1 MVVDNIEWHL
11 NILSQMM
18 HQYDRQCEKFR
29 SKCKDLR
36 VEKLRMRKSHHRRR
50 QLHRKFSN
58 QEKLWTKRTKALK
71 TQMTQM
77 KETLGKTENR
87 IFILE
92 GCSDAEMMTTEQRK
106 VKRVDKTSLLESC
119 PAERKLRVAVNIN
132 VMPTGKQSWE
142 RERPKLFSWGS
153 LLY

>member
-1 MVVDNIEWHL
+1 M
-11 NILSQMM
+11 
-18 HQYDRQCEKFR
+18 
-29 SKCKDLR
+29 
-36 VEKLRMRKSHHRRR
+36 
-50 QLHRKFSN
+50 
-58 QEKLWTKRTKALK
+58 K

-132 VMPTGKQSWE
+132 VMPTTGKQS
-142 RERPKLFSWGS
+142 
-153 LLY
+153 